1 MVLSVMVA
9 KMLCASHQEGN
20 KITGPLQIRKGII
33 SRGYVVSEDPLIH
46 SQYQFDKECQ
56 FNVGD

>member
-20 KITGPLQIRKGII
+20 KITGPLQIRKGIN
-33 SRGYVVSEDPLIH
+33 RGYIVSEDSLIH

>member
-9 KMLCASHQEGN
+9 KVLCASYQEGN
-20 KITGPLQIRKGII
+20 KITGALQIRKGIN
-33 SRGYVVSEDPLIH
+33 RGYIVLEDSLIH

-56 FNVGD
+56 LNVGG

>member
-1 MVLSVMVA
+1 MVA

-20 KITGPLQIRKGII
+20 KITGVLQIRKGII
-33 SRGYVVSEDPLIH
+33 RDYIFPEDSLIH

-56 FNVGD
+56 YNVGD